1 MAFVEPDTGDE
12 KGKNDKVLPFD
23 SIVQDNK
30 NLLKDI
36 MKKYLVFAL
45 SFTLL
50 IPATSFSAPKKPA
63 SKAVVKKPVAK
74 KPATKK
80 VAAKPSVTPSPA
92 PAKDWIDEGDSCD
105 PAVTNTVKGY
115 PKGLSITDWLK
126 CDDKTKKYAYIAPP
140 KIDPSKPKQGDS
152 CKGNSGIVEG
162 YNRNFELIQLACNQF
177 NFTYAPFDSYVNK
190 TRNSSSKELVN
201 FAKKSTVDL
210 SKIQYTLVSSPTL
223 TTPMMQPYID
233 ALNQSVFMWN
243 DYFPNS
249 NIFVYLFTE
258 KDADWLKRIIPDSNT
273 DSLAQAEKQ
282 IRNLGNN
289 PCSFGAAGQ
298 NRNKVPIFHLCIDTR
313 YPIDGYVAVVYHE
326 YFHLVEQ
333 YQRRNIDGPGNI
345 PCWIQEGS
353 ADFVGYSMF
362 NQDYKWDEIVRRH
375 FDNQIINVKSKLA
388 RISKEDTVL
397 LYKSLEPSNND
408 PNNQNCAKNGGY
420 ALGALAFEN
429 LVSTYGFDSFMN
441 FFMSF
446 GNGRPWRDNFLDI
459 YKISVEDF
467 YTNHSTYLNEIGN
480 F

>member
-1 MAFVEPDTGDE
+1 M
-12 KGKNDKVLPFD
+12 
-23 SIVQDNK
+23 
-30 NLLKDI
+30 
-36 MKKYLVFAL
+36 
-45 SFTLL
+45 
-50 IPATSFSAPKKPA
+50 
-63 SKAVVKKPVAK
+63 
-74 KPATKK
+74 
-80 VAAKPSVTPSPA
+80 
-92 PAKDWIDEGDSCD
+92 
-105 PAVTNTVKGY
+105 
-115 PKGLSITDWLK
+115 DWLK
-126 CDDKTKKYAYIAPP
+126 CDDKTLKYIYIAPI
-140 KIDPSKPKQGDS
+140 K
-152 CKGNSGIVEG
+152 
-162 YNRNFELIQLACNQF
+162 
-177 NFTYAPFDSYVNK
+177 YVNK
-190 TRNSSSKELVN
+190 TRLSSSGQLID
-201 FAKKSTVDL
+201 FAKKSKVDL
-210 SKIQYTLVSSPTL
+210 NKIQYTLVSSPTL
-223 TTPMMQPYID
+223 TSQMMQPYID

-258 KDADWLKRIIPDSNT
+258 KDADWLNSIIPNSNT

-298 NRNKVPIFHLCIDTR
+298 NRNRVPMFHLCIDTR

-333 YQRRNIDGPGNI
+333 YQRRNIDGPANI

-362 NQDYKWDEIVRRH
+362 NQDYKWDEFVRLH
-375 FDNQIINVKSKLA
+375 FDFQIGFSATLGLKDKLS

-408 PNNQNCAKNGGY
+408 PNNQNCAKNAGY

-441 FFMSF
+441 FFKSF
-446 GNGRPWRDNFLDI
+446 GNNKSWRDNFLEI

-467 YTNHSTYLNEIGN
+467 YRSHSTYLNEI
-480 F
+480 FR